1 MNTINRMIVC
11 LLVCGVGA
19 NTVGCT
25 SLKTMHPVTDP
36 ATPTFGSVKAGDTV
50 IVEMRD
56 GRRAR
61 FVVEQVDGDA
71 IVSKDGVRYGR
82 SEISRL
88 QRQSFSGWKTALLV
102 VGLSGAVIVVL
113 AAIAVS
119 QLSDN
124 LY

>member
-11 LLVCGVGA
+11 LLVCSVAA

-25 SLKTMHPVTDP
+25 SLKTIHPLKNP
-36 ATPTFGSVKAGDTV
+36 ATPTFGTVMPGDTV
-50 IVEMRD
+50 VVEMRD

-71 IVSKDGVRYGR
+71 VVSKDGVRYGR

-113 AAIAVS
+113 AAIAVAD
-119 QLSDN
+119 LSDQ